1 MKKSIISVFVIAAA
15 AIAFVSCDKEVAQTG
30 EAPVQKTSKVSF
42 VASQPD
48 TKAAFGT
55 QSGTTLPTLWTSNDT
70 RAVTI
75 LNCTSAAFTTITP
88 SSDGK
93 TAYFDTAISDDETGS
108 YSFSLLSPLSAF
120 YGYTDSLK
128 LTDGSYIPIVAYE
141 IPSVQTSGADTPD
154 EDAMV
159 LLAATDK
166 LSAWPTEQ
174 LDVTFHHLTAYLKLD
189 LQNLDL
195 DEGENVETVVI
206 TSESNLA
213 GVLVVNA
220 DNGYSDFYDG
230 STSIVVNTSGN
241 NPVWVACAPL
251 DEGTVLTITA
261 KTDAKYEYEVEYTTP
276 ADLPAGTV
284 AEVTVDYDGVMGNEV
299 LFSYEDWLGTFNV
312 NEVLNHWVLGSDGY
326 VTVESTEDVTGTWTI
341 EQNVQG
347 ESYTITG
354 IEELNIPVTAEYD
367 VTTGSLVLKSS
378 LNLFTDED
386 GDVWGILGVT
396 SKYLAT
402 GTLFTANWDNVAKTS
417 ATVTPG
423 SYGGE
428 DFNVFQFYYT
438 SDNWQ
443 QNYRTYIYYAD
454 EAHSDII
461 SYETPLPNKMTKIS
475 TSAAASAKPSQLSIM
490 QKSKLLTIES
500 KLLAK

>member
-15 AIAFVSCDKEVAQTG
+15 AIALVSCNKEVPQNN
-30 EAPVQKTSKVSF
+30 EAPLQKASTVSF

-55 QSGTTLPTLWTSNDT
+55 QSGSTLPTLWTSNDT

-75 LNCTSAAFTTITP
+75 LNCTSAALTTITP

-154 EDAMV
+154 EAAMV
-159 LLAATDK
+159 LFAATDK

-213 GVLVVNA
+213 GVRVVNA
-220 DNGYSDFYDG
+220 DNGDSDFYDG

-276 ADLPAGTV
+276 ADLSAGTV
-284 AEVTVDYDGVMGNEV
+284 AEATIDYDGVMGTEV
-299 LFSYEDWLGTFNV
+299 LFSYDDWLGTF
-312 NEVLNHWVLGSDGY
+312 LIDRDGDGATID
-326 VTVESTEDVTGTWTI
+326 TVSISQDVR
-341 EQNVQG
+341 G
-347 ESYTITG
+347 ESYTVYNVCSFG
-354 IEELNIPVTAEYD
+354 EEVPAYYD
-367 VTTGSLVLKSS
+367 ATTGSLQLVNVDSLFSYEHQTYGPVNVHFSGFIPYSSTQNQPIFGVGTYLIATATLEGAVATITPEDIDITWSGESTATTYTFNGMGFVGEILEGTHAGYYLNYRGYGPTALPNTMTKVTLSGAPRVNSLGHAVPAKRLEGILSKNQVLK
-378 LNLFTDED
+378 L
-386 GDVWGILGVT
+386 
-396 SKYLAT
+396 K
-402 GTLFTANWDNVAKTS
+402 
-417 ATVTPG
+417 
-423 SYGGE
+423 
-428 DFNVFQFYYT
+428 
-438 SDNWQ
+438 
-443 QNYRTYIYYAD
+443 
-454 EAHSDII
+454 
-461 SYETPLPNKMTKIS
+461 
-475 TSAAASAKPSQLSIM
+475 
-490 QKSKLLTIES
+490 
-500 KLLAK
+500 